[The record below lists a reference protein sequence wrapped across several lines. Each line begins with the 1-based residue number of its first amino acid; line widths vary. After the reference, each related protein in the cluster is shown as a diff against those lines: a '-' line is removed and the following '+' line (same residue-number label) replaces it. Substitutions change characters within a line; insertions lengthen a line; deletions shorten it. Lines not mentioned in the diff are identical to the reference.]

1 MSLSFYKHSEDGF
14 TLVELMVSIS
24 IMITISAL
32 VLLNQTK
39 YTEGIALNQVADEIG
54 LNLRQAQIYGVAVKE
69 FSAGSNNFSASY
81 GIEFDITSRGSKA
94 EYVSFGD
101 RDPKNGIYDGAW
113 SCPTGGTSECISK
126 TNIRVGNEIE
136 ALCQILIN
144 GTEDC
149 TVTRVAV
156 TFVRPE
162 TSAGMKFYNTGGFN
176 VTDVNYK
183 GVHVK
188 LKSLTG
194 PERRSIKVYTTGQ
207 ISVQ

>member
-24 IMITISAL
+24 IMMIISAL

-39 YTEGIALNQVADEIG
+39 YTEGIALSQVADEIG

-69 FSAGSNNFSASY
+69 FRADSNFLASY
-81 GIEFDITSRGSKA
+81 GIEFDISSRGSKT

-113 SCPTGGTSECISK
+113 SCPTGANLECISK

-136 ALCQILIN
+136 ALCQIFIN
-144 GTEDC
+144 APEDC
-149 TVTRVAV
+149 TVTRADI

-162 TSAGMKFYNTGGFN
+162 TSAGMKFYNNAGFN
-176 VTDVNYK
+176 VTVANYK
-183 GVHVK
+183 
-188 LKSLTG
+188 
-194 PERRSIKVYTTGQ
+194 
-207 ISVQ
+207 